1 MEKFELLIEAMNS
14 YSRTEDSA
22 NENLLMLSSEVG
34 DIRKEELS
42 QMPLHI
48 NVIMISAVG
57 KLKETAH
64 SSVLQHLIKHQTIL
78 DSFIESIIGID
89 SLRVNSKSVRPAEQE
104 RIDVSIYDKDICI
117 IIENKVNDAVE
128 QPGQIFRY
136 VELALM
142 AGYKEDQIRVL
153 YLNSKHHDKPSDFSL
168 TENGENIKRI
178 PKTIED
184 NIIVKDYAHDI
195 YNWIKKLPTVIP
207 SHEQYII
214 SALHQYQ
221 DYLEEY
227 FYLTDKFQRMKERI
241 KATIIE
247 NILRGLSDTNDIDY
261 SQRINALE
269 EASENLQQLIDGVNE
284 LRNSY
289 SLKRN
294 ATAIQAELAKSG
306 RRLVDLAEYGY
317 LQNNFGVEI
326 HVNGKRG
333 YVAYGYG
340 KKEYICFAFETKQL
354 TSAEVAC
361 LDEVFKKFGKENE
374 GAEDKYPCWSYIGD
388 TTLLNEFSNFVQY
401 VKNLT
406 ETDEKCLIK
415 FSE

>member
-14 YSRTEDSA
+14 YSRAEDSA

-34 DIRKEELS
+34 DIRKDELS

-184 NIIVKDYAHDI
+184 NIIVRDYAHDI
-195 YNWIKKLPTVIP
+195 YNWIKKLPSVIP
-207 SHEQYII
+207 AHEHYII

-227 FYLTDKFQRMKERI
+227 FYLTDKYQSMKERI

-247 NILRGLSDTNDIDY
+247 NILRGLSDTNDVDY

-289 SLKRN
+289 YVKRD
-294 ATAIQAELAKSG
+294 ATAIQTELVKSG
-306 RRLVDLAEYGY
+306 LTLLDLSEYGY
-317 LQNNFGVEI
+317 DQNNFGVGI
-326 HVNGKRG
+326 NINGKG
-333 YVAYGYG
+333 GFIAYGYG
-340 KKEYICFAFETKQL
+340 DSEYICFAFETETL
-354 TSAEVAC
+354 TKAEVAY
-361 LDEVFKKFGKENE
+361 LNRVFKKLGKENA

-415 FSE
+415 FRE

>member
-1 MEKFELLIEAMNS
+1 MNS
-14 YSRTEDSA
+14 YSRAEDSA

-34 DIRKEELS
+34 DIRKDELS

-184 NIIVKDYAHDI
+184 NIIVRDYAHDI
-195 YNWIKKLPTVIP
+195 YNWIKKLPSVIP
-207 SHEQYII
+207 AHEHYII

-227 FYLTDKFQRMKERI
+227 FYLTDKYQSMKERI

-247 NILRGLSDTNDIDY
+247 NILRGLSDTNDVDY

-289 SLKRN
+289 YVKRD
-294 ATAIQAELAKSG
+294 ATAIQTELVKSG
-306 RRLVDLAEYGY
+306 LTLLDLSEYGY
-317 LQNNFGVEI
+317 DQNNFGVGI
-326 HVNGKRG
+326 NINGKG
-333 YVAYGYG
+333 GFIAYGYG
-340 KKEYICFAFETKQL
+340 DSEYICFAFETETL
-354 TSAEVAC
+354 TKAEVAY
-361 LDEVFKKFGKENE
+361 LNRVFKKFGKENA

-415 FSE
+415 FRE

>member
-14 YSRTEDSA
+14 YSRAEDSA

-34 DIRKEELS
+34 DIRKDELS

-184 NIIVKDYAHDI
+184 NIIVRDYAHDI
-195 YNWIKKLPTVIP
+195 YNWIKKLPSVIP
-207 SHEQYII
+207 AHEHYII

-227 FYLTDKFQRMKERI
+227 FYLTDKYQSMKERI

-247 NILRGLSDTNDIDY
+247 NILRGLSDTNDVDY

-289 SLKRN
+289 YVKRD
-294 ATAIQAELAKSG
+294 ATAIQTELVKSG
-306 RRLVDLAEYGY
+306 LTLLDLSEYGY
-317 LQNNFGVEI
+317 DQNNFGVGI
-326 HVNGKRG
+326 NINGKG
-333 YVAYGYG
+333 GFIAYGYG
-340 KKEYICFAFETKQL
+340 DSEYICFAFETETL
-354 TSAEVAC
+354 TKAEVAY
-361 LDEVFKKFGKENE
+361 LNRVFKKFGKENA

-415 FSE
+415 FRE

>member
-14 YSRTEDSA
+14 YSRAEDSA

-34 DIRKEELS
+34 DIRKDELS

-184 NIIVKDYAHDI
+184 NIIVRDYAHDI
-195 YNWIKKLPTVIP
+195 YNWIKKLPSVIP
-207 SHEQYII
+207 AHEHYII

-227 FYLTDKFQRMKERI
+227 FYLTDKYQSMKERI

-247 NILRGLSDTNDIDY
+247 NILRGLSDTNDVDY

-289 SLKRN
+289 YVKRD
-294 ATAIQAELAKSG
+294 ATAIQTELVKSG
-306 RRLVDLAEYGY
+306 LTLLDLSEYGY
-317 LQNNFGVEI
+317 DQNNFGVGI
-326 HVNGKRG
+326 NINGKG
-333 YVAYGYG
+333 GFIAYGYG
-340 KKEYICFAFETKQL
+340 DSEYICFAFETATL
-354 TSAEVAC
+354 TKAEVAY
-361 LDEVFKKFGKENE
+361 LNRVFKKFGKENA
-374 GAEDKYPCWSYIGD
+374 GAEDKYPCWSYISD

-401 VKNLT
+401 VKNLS

-415 FSE
+415 FRE